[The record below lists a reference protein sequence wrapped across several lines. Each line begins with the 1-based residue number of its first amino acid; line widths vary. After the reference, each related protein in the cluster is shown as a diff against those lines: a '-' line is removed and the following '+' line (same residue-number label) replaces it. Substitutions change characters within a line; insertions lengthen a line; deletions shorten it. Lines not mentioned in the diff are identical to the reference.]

1 MSSEVPG
8 KQKIFN
14 EKQFSYKGVLF
25 YFQTKGL
32 RIMKSIE
39 LGCNQHILKTEKIKR
54 KVDYT

>member
-14 EKQFSYKGVLF
+14 ENQFPYKGVLF

-32 RIMKSIE
+32 KIMKS
-39 LGCNQHILKTEKIKR
+39 
-54 KVDYT
+54 V